1 MTGGLIALTFDD
13 GPDPEITPQILDILE
28 QNHVPASFF
37 LIGNRIT
44 PETVPI
50 LQRAVKLGCEMCN
63 HSYSHPYLT
72 VLSPKQIQHEVSAA
86 AQRII
91 QVTGQTPRFFRPPF
105 LAVREEIF
113 GIISVPFIGGYGV
126 RDYDANVSE
135 SERYSGIMQ
144 LAQDGRIL
152 LLHDFADNTQT
163 VGAVRRFVP
172 DLLARGFRF
181 VTVSQLFRMKGVT
194 PISGA
199 GIIYSHTGQT
209 TMYAPDAT

>member
-44 PETVPI
+44 QETVPI

-63 HSYSHPYLT
+63 HSFSHPYLT
-72 VLSPKQIQHEVSAA
+72 VLSPKQIQHEVSSA

-105 LAVREEIF
+105 PSPGSRP
-113 GIISVPFIGGYGV
+113 S
-126 RDYDANVSE
+126 N
-135 SERYSGIMQ
+135 
-144 LAQDGRIL
+144 
-152 LLHDFADNTQT
+152 
-163 VGAVRRFVP
+163 RF
-172 DLLARGFRF
+172 
-181 VTVSQLFRMKGVT
+181 
-194 PISGA
+194 
-199 GIIYSHTGQT
+199 
-209 TMYAPDAT
+209 